1 MRKEAAMF
9 EIKIVRNSY
18 SIDRTIGKMFVPF
31 DGAEYATMEPNLVKA
46 IPKGRYKLTLYK
58 SPKFKREVLLLHD
71 VPGRQFIEIHHGNY
85 PKDTSGCILVG
96 CRYDESAKML
106 RFSQVA
112 LNEIIN
118 KAKAAFYG
126 GHELWVRI
134 E

>member
-1 MRKEAAMF
+1 MF

-18 SIDRTIGKMFVPF
+18 QIDRTIGKMFVPF
-31 DGAEYATMEPNLVKA
+31 DNAEYATMEPPLTEA
-46 IPKGRYKLTLYK
+46 IPKGRYRFSIYR

-71 VPGRQFIEIHHGNY
+71 VPGRQAIEIHHGNY

-96 CRYDESAKML
+96 CRYDEKNKML